1 MKHAGDTALN
11 ALADLLDEIRRYDG
25 LKEPKRGVF
34 YRKSSGF
41 LHFHEDPA
49 GFFADLKIAGE
60 YRRFPVN
67 SAAERRSLLRR
78 IARITQNDG
87 RRR

>member
-11 ALADLLDEIRRYDG
+11 ALVDLLDEIRRFEG

-49 GFFADLKIAGE
+49 GFFADLKIDGE
-60 YRRFPVN
+60 YQRFPVN

-78 IARITQNDG
+78 IAQITQDQA

>member
-78 IARITQNDG
+78 IAQITQNQG

>member
-49 GFFADLKIAGE
+49 GFFADMKIDGE

-78 IARITQNDG
+78 IAQITQNQG